1 MTKPKER
8 PPELDEDL
16 EDLEDEGDYDDEEPL
31 LDSEEFGR

>member
-1 MTKPKER
+1 MKPKTA

-16 EDLEDEGDYDDEEPL
+16 EDDDDEAEYDDEGEL